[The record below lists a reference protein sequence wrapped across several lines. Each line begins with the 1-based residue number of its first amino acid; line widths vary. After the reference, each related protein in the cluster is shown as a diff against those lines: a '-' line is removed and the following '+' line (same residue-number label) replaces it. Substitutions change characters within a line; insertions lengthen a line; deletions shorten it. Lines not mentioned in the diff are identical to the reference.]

1 MTVSNEELRA
11 AMRLWATGVTVVTA
25 NHEGVRHGMTVSS
38 FTSVSLDPPLILI
51 CLERNTRTRQLVLDS
66 AVFAVNLLSDQ
77 QVDLSNRFAGR
88 ISDLDDRF
96 VELNTTTLETGAPL
110 LDGALAW
117 MDCRVSAVFEMST
130 HTIIVGQVI
139 AVKSF
144 LEGET
149 DASPLLYYNRSYRVL
164 QGK

>member
-1 MTVSNEELRA
+1 
-11 AMRLWATGVTVVTA
+11 MRLWATGVTIVTA

-51 CLERNTRTRQLVLDS
+51 CLERSTRTRQLVLDS
-66 AVFAVNLLSDQ
+66 AVFAVNLLTTQ

-88 ISDLDDRF
+88 ISDLEDRF
-96 VELNTTTLETGAPL
+96 AGLNTTVLETGAPL

-117 MDCRVSAVFEMST
+117 MDCRVSAVFEMSS

-139 AVKSF
+139 GVKSF
-144 LEGET
+144 VAG
-149 DASPLLYYNRSYRVL
+149 DAEAAPLLYYNRSYREFKEL
-164 QGK
+164 